1 VTDNHVNVVFTLYQ
15 ACSLPS
21 EYNMLNLDYLY
32 ESKQT
37 DTTELF
43 NVLSKRLGKMRVLY
57 LYFGLHEL

>member
-1 VTDNHVNVVFTLYQ
+1 
-15 ACSLPS
+15 
-21 EYNMLNLDYLY
+21 MLNLDYLY